1 MVWHGVVW
9 VGTDH
14 GDTVHQEKE
23 PRDWSSFLFTSEFLY
38 FHSFLMMLQVIL
50 SLPILLQVANASF
63 FLGTVSY
70 LGDHWR
76 RTTSLVTTTDSS
88 ANFTVVIKL
97 FFIMGIPWLGEFVSH
112 FVTHR
117 YGREKT
123 FYIRLAL
130 DILPMFSVTVHPTLP
145 FYISQ
150 GFLVFLT
157 LVFKKK
163 TLRRVANRLSQ
174 GSLRGR
180 PTRQGTLHT
189 TFSR

>member
-1 MVWHGVVW
+1 
-9 VGTDH
+9 
-14 GDTVHQEKE
+14 
-23 PRDWSSFLFTSEFLY
+23 
-38 FHSFLMMLQVIL
+38 MMLQVIL
-50 SLPILLQVANASF
+50 SLPIILQLANAGF

-88 ANFTVVIKL
+88 ANFTVVLKL

-117 YGREKT
+117 YGRDRT

-130 DILPMFSVTVHPTLP
+130 DILPMFSVTLQPGSPLY
-145 FYISQ
+145 FAQ

-163 TLRRVANRLSQ
+163 TLKRVANRLSQ
-174 GSLRGR
+174 SSLRSR
-180 PTRQGTLHT
+180 PTRQSTLHS